1 MSLRDA
7 IKEQHDAAE
16 AHPFTALMLSGSI
29 SKEKYAEHLAN
40 HWVIFSAIEERMRE
54 TGLFNDMPDIFRAER
69 IRADIRE
76 LTSASQP
83 VHAATVRC
91 VNRIAEVDD
100 RQLMAYVY
108 VYHFADMFGGQ
119 MIKSKVPGSGSRF
132 VFEDRSG
139 LIAKVRPMLGDDLAD
154 EAKQAFAYTLELFD
168 ELAPATA

>member
-16 AHPFTALMLSGSI
+16 AHPFTALTLSGSI
-29 SKEKYAEHLAN
+29 TPEKYAEHLAN
-40 HWVIFSAIEERMRE
+40 HYVVFSAIEGRMRN

-69 IRADIRE
+69 ILADAQE
-76 LTSASQP
+76 LTSKAQP
-83 VHAATVRC
+83 IHSATVRC
-91 VNRIAEVDD
+91 VNRIAEIDD

-119 MIKSKVPGSGSRF
+119 MIKSKVPGSSSRF

-154 EAKQAFAYTLELFD
+154 EAKRAFAFTLDLFD
-168 ELAPATA
+168 ELVDTPT

>member
-1 MSLRDA
+1 MTLRDA
-7 IKEQHDAAE
+7 IKEQHHAAE
-16 AHPFTALMLSGSI
+16 AHPFTVLTLSGSI
-29 SKEKYAEHLAN
+29 TPEKYAEHLAN
-40 HWVIFSAIEERMRE
+40 HYVIFSAIEERMRK

-69 IRADIRE
+69 IRADVKE
-76 LTSASQP
+76 LTSESLP
-83 VHAATVRC
+83 VHGATLRC
-91 VNRIAEVDD
+91 VNRIAEIDD

-154 EAKQAFAYTLELFD
+154 EAKKAFAYTLELFD
-168 ELAPATA
+168 ELAPAAT

>member
-16 AHPFTALMLSGSI
+16 AHPFTALMLSGDI
-29 SKEKYAEHLAN
+29 SNEKYAEHLAN
-40 HWVIFSAIEERMRE
+40 HYVIFSTLEDRMRK
-54 TGLFNDMPDIFRAER
+54 TGLFNDMPDIFRAQR

-76 LTSASQP
+76 LTMKPQP
-83 VHAATVRC
+83 VHGATVRC

-132 VFEDRSG
+132 DFEDRSG

-154 EAKQAFAYTLELFD
+154 EAKKAFAYTLELFD
-168 ELAPATA
+168 ELAPAAA